1 MITVDGTFG
10 EGGGQ
15 ILRSA
20 LALSLVT
27 GKRFCINKIRGRRK
41 HPGLLRQHLTAVRAA
56 TTIGG
61 ASVTGAELG
70 SSSLSFEPTGLFP
83 GRHHFDVGS
92 AGSAGLVLQAVL
104 PALLTAPAGS
114 HLQIEG
120 GTHNPW
126 APPFEFLQR
135 AFLPLVA
142 RMGPQVTIELVRP
155 GFYPAGG
162 GCYRVQ
168 VGPTPALKP
177 LVLDSRGKLLGRR
190 ALVLHAQLPR
200 HVADRER
207 RVILRRHGWQQD
219 MVEVCELT
227 SSRGP
232 GNAVVIEL
240 ECAHLCEVVTAF
252 GARGV
257 RAEKVADAA
266 LDQAEQLLEAEVAVD
281 AHLADQLLLP
291 FALAGGG
298 SFTTTTPTL
307 HTTTNI
313 EVIRS
318 FLEVEVDICQLG
330 ENLFRIS
337 VKRSPLTGESAAGDP
352 LRHDA

>member
-1 MITVDGTFG
+1 MISIDGTLG

-27 GKRFCINKIRGRRK
+27 GKCFCINSIRGRRK
-41 HPGLLRQHLTAVRAA
+41 RPGLLRQHLTAVRAA
-56 TTIGG
+56 TAIGG

-70 SSSLSFEPTGLFP
+70 SSSLSFTPTGLFP

-104 PALLTAPAGS
+104 PALLTAPAES
-114 HLQIEG
+114 QLQIEG

-126 APPFEFLQR
+126 APPYEFLER
-135 AFLPLVA
+135 AFLPLLA
-142 RMGPQVTIELVRP
+142 KMGPRVTIELVRP

-162 GCYRVQ
+162 GCYRVL
-168 VGPTPALKP
+168 VVPAPTLAP
-177 LVLDSRGKLLGRR
+177 VEIGSRGKLLGRR
-190 ALVLHAQLPR
+190 AWVLHARLPG

-207 RVILRRHGWQQD
+207 RVILGRTGWRRE
-219 MVEVCELT
+219 MVELCELT

-240 ECAHLCEVVTAF
+240 QCEHLCEVMTAF

-257 RAEKVADAA
+257 RAEKVAANA
-266 LDQAEQLLEAEVAVD
+266 LDQAEQYLEADVAV
-281 AHLADQLLLP
+281 AEHLADQLLLP
-291 FALAGGG
+291 MALAGGG
-298 SFTTTTPTL
+298 SFTTTTPSL

-313 EVIRS
+313 EVIRC
-318 FLEVEVDICQLG
+318 FLEVEVTSCELG
-330 ENLFRIS
+330 ENRVRIG
-337 VKRSPLTGESAAGDP
+337 VKRS
-352 LRHDA
+352 

>member
-1 MITVDGTFG
+1 MITIDGTFG

-27 GKRFCINKIRGRRK
+27 GKRFCITKIRGGRK
-41 HPGLLRQHLTAVRAA
+41 RPGLLRQHLTAVRAA
-56 TTIGG
+56 TAIGG
-61 ASVTGAELG
+61 ASVIGAELG
-70 SSSLSFEPTGLFP
+70 SSSLSFAPTGLFP
-83 GRHHFDVGS
+83 GRHTFDVGS

-114 HLQIEG
+114 QLQIEG

-126 APPFEFLQR
+126 APPFEFLER
-135 AFLPLVA
+135 AFLPLLA
-142 RMGPQVTIELVRP
+142 QMGPQVTIELVRP

-168 VGPTPALKP
+168 VVPAP
-177 LVLDSRGKLLGRR
+177 LAPLELDSRGKLIGRR
-190 ALVLHAQLPR
+190 ARVLHAQLPG

-207 RVILRRHGWQQD
+207 RVILSRAGWQPE
-219 MVEVCELT
+219 MVELCELT

-232 GNAVVIEL
+232 GNAVVIDL
-240 ECAHLCEVVTAF
+240 ECEHLCEVMTAF
-252 GARGV
+252 GARRV
-257 RAEKVADAA
+257 CAEKVSAAA
-266 LDQAEQLLEAEVAVD
+266 LDQAEQYLEADVAVD
-281 AHLADQLLLP
+281 EHLADQLLLP

-318 FLEVEVDICQLG
+318 FLEVEVDICKLG
-330 ENLFRIS
+330 ENRVRIS
-337 VKRSPLTGESAAGDP
+337 ISRS
-352 LRHDA
+352 